1 MNVSRRDL
9 ALLLPALA
17 TAATAQQANAALPS
31 KVYETE
37 QIPYTGDATK
47 KGRRFFQGTTH
58 TGFHLEMH
66 ETQLGPGEISHPPH
80 KHVNEEVILIMEGTI
95 EASIEGKVTRANAG
109 SVTYFASNEMH
120 NFKNVGTGACRY
132 YVLELHGDKA

>member
-1 MNVSRRDL
+1 MNISRREIGM
-9 ALLLPALA
+9 LLPALA
-17 TAATAQQANAALPS
+17 TVAAAQQANAALPS

-37 QIPYTGDATK
+37 AIPYTGDAKK

-80 KHVNEEVILIMEGTI
+80 KHVNEEVIVIVEGTI
-95 EASIEGKVTRANAG
+95 DVSIEGKATRANAG
-109 SVTYFASNEMH
+109 SVTYFASNDLH
-120 NFKNVGTGACRY
+120 NFKNVGTGTCRY
-132 YVLELHGDKA
+132 YVLELHGDTA